1 MTSAPTSRPC
11 AARSPLSLN
20 TALSGIPWWNT
31 DIGGF
36 HGGDPDDPAYQE
48 VMVRWFQFGA
58 LSPLMRLHGFRDP
71 GMPLGPDMT
80 GGPNEVWSYG
90 DRALP
95 ILEKYLRLRER
106 LRPYVLDVMRAAHE
120 EGLPVMRPLFLEF
133 PEDAAAWSVDD
144 AYLFGPDLLV
154 APVLTAGATVRTA
167 YLPAGAW
174 WTDAW
179 TGETYEGGTA
189 VTVDARWTASR
200 CSCGTGRR
208 CPWRSRG
215 RGARWGR
222 APVTLPLRGT
232 VASVTAVSI
241 LFCWT
246 PPMVLRKLALAAGLA
261 AFALYLWGLLHV
273 LGALLEAEDGGAYHR
288 RRGPAVRAAGSTT
301 RRSRASPTTRW
312 PSSRSGSSARRRTAG
327 VTSPTPFPGTSIRRC
342 SPSR

>member
-1 MTSAPTSRPC
+1 
-11 AARSPLSLN
+11 
-20 TALSGIPWWNT
+20 
-31 DIGGF
+31 
-36 HGGDPDDPAYQE
+36 
-48 VMVRWFQFGA
+48 
-58 LSPLMRLHGFRDP
+58 
-71 GMPLGPDMT
+71 MPLGPDMT

-154 APVLTAGATVRTA
+154 APVLTAAPRSVRRTSRRA
-167 YLPAGAW
+167 RGGRTRGRARRTRAVRRSR
-174 WTDAW
+174 WTP
-179 TGETYEGGTA
+179 
-189 VTVDARWTASR
+189 RWTASR

-273 LGALLEAEDGGAYHR
+273 LGALLEAEDGGAGSSPPR
-288 RRGPAVRAAGSTT
+288 PPAVRPAGSTT
-301 RRSRASPTTRW
+301 RRSRAPPTTRW
-312 PSSRSGSSARRRTAG
+312 TSSRSGSSARRRTAG